1 MISFFEKYLTLIIGL
16 VIGLVIGCAVG
27 YLYRWTGDG
36 DRRAKAE
43 LAQVEAKVKQR
54 NAAESY
60 LEGKKDER
68 TETYRTI
75 TKTVEK
81 IVDRPVYRDACGD
94 ADGLRSI
101 NEALAGTAA
110 KPDKAMS
117 KADAAR

>member
-1 MISFFEKYLTLIIGL
+1 MIAFFEKYLTFIIGL
-16 VIGLVIGCAVG
+16 VVGLAIGCAVG
-27 YLYRWTGDG
+27 YLYRWAGDG
-36 DRRAKAE
+36 NRKAKAE
-43 LAQVEAKVKQR
+43 LAQVEAKVKQL

-81 IVDRPVYRDACGD
+81 IIDRPVYRDVCGD

-110 KPDKAMS
+110 KSNKAVPN
-117 KADAAR
+117 ADPTR